1 MTRSTA
7 MAVWTSQ
14 THLNV
19 TGSPRRQPAFDG
31 NSRLARMYASIPS
44 DRQIRKTLHAINL
57 RGTPARVAIMRAV
70 FRRGSPI
77 SQAEVSEAL
86 GELRVDLSTICRALN
101 DMINVGLL
109 RRVEVGDLV
118 WRYELATD
126 RRTISEHPH
135 FYCTSAGESP
145 ACSILKKRSSPFAR
159 NWSTWELFTAW
170 CCGVSV
176 MCVAGRERIDDGD
189 HP

>member
-7 MAVWTSQ
+7 MAVRTSQ

-44 DRQIRKTLHAINL
+44 DRQIRKTLHAVNL
-57 RGTPARVAIMRAV
+57 RGMPARVAIMRAV

-135 FYCTSAGESP
+135 FYCHECGRVTCLFDFEETLLALREELVNVGTIHGLVLRGI
-145 ACSILKKRSSPFAR
+145 CDVCGRS
-159 NWSTWELFTAW
+159 
-170 CCGVSV
+170 
-176 MCVAGRERIDDGD
+176 
-189 HP
+189 